1 MISGDVAMYINGSWD
16 LSNVINAKKEADVN
30 YGVAVL
36 PKMEKAV
43 TMNAGG
49 PAVMFNTTEHP
60 EETLEFYAY
69 MMDPERVT
77 DILKTGAWLPNE
89 ASWYTDEAKIEKWA
103 SGENITEDAKEAILS
118 YTNTEGAIAQWPV
131 YYTANWADMMAVSD
145 SVIDSVWTGDG
156 SAAEILG
163 SVMDEM
169 RAAFEK

>member
-1 MISGDVAMYINGSWD
+1 
-16 LSNVINAKKEADVN
+16 
-30 YGVAVL
+30 
-36 PKMEKAV
+36 
-43 TMNAGG
+43 
-49 PAVMFNTTEHP
+49 
-60 EETLEFYAY
+60 

-89 ASWYTDEAKIEKWA
+89 ASWYTDEAKIEKWV

-169 RAAFEK
+169 KAAFEK